1 MTEDSTETAWF
12 KIIYV
17 FSHSLLYVMGEII
30 GPLKRCWQTDTV
42 HRADQAR
49 SVLQH
54 LKKRYTRIQTWR
66 ILHSNIKFLTSDL
79 SNRYTWTS
87 KKNRNAEVQTDE
99 ALFLCMYVCISCS
112 QKKQMPELW
121 GSKTLVSLWEAS
133 PRSKKNT
140 INRNKSLH
148 QSHFWVRGK
157 KKNADPFS
165 CSYSKPEVS

>member
-79 SNRYTWTS
+79 SNRPQ
-87 KKNRNAEVQTDE
+87 KKIEMLRYRLMKLYFYV
-99 ALFLCMYVCISCS
+99 CMYVYISCS

-133 PRSKKNT
+133 PRSKNT

-157 KKNADPFS
+157 KNADPFS

>member
-1 MTEDSTETAWF
+1 MYFHTLSCMWWVKLLGHSKDVGRQTQFTERIKLDLSCSTSKKDTHVY
-12 KIIYV
+12 K
-17 FSHSLLYVMGEII
+17 LGEYSI
-30 GPLKRCWQTDTV
+30 
-42 HRADQAR
+42 
-49 SVLQH
+49 
-54 LKKRYTRIQTWR
+54 
-66 ILHSNIKFLTSDL
+66 LTS
-79 SNRYTWTS
+79 SSSPQTS
-87 KKNRNAEVQTDE
+87 ATGIHEPQKKNRNAEVQTDE

-133 PRSKKNT
+133 PRSKNT